1 MNKDERGNWYLLTGV
16 VLGIIL
22 GILFAWVISPV
33 EYVDT
38 APESLK
44 DEFKDQYRVLIA
56 SAYVANGDLVRA
68 KARLGLLGEADTY
81 LVVAEQAQQM
91 LAEGGSVEEAQA
103 LGRLALALGQE
114 IPQPEITATAEQ

>member
-1 MNKDERGNWYLLTGV
+1 MNEDERGNWYLLTGV

-33 EYVDT
+33 KYVDT

-68 KARLGLLGEADTY
+68 KARLELLDEADIY

-91 LAEGGSVEEAQA
+91 LAEGGSVEEAQS

-114 IPQPEITATAEQ
+114 IPQPEITATAE

>member
-1 MNKDERGNWYLLTGV
+1 MNEDERGNWYLLTGV

-33 EYVDT
+33 KYVDT

-68 KARLGLLGEADTY
+68 KARIALLDEADIY

-114 IPQPEITATAEQ
+114 IPQPEITATAE

>member
-1 MNKDERGNWYLLTGV
+1 MNEDERGNWYLLTGV
-16 VLGIIL
+16 VLGIML

-68 KARLGLLGEADTY
+68 KARLELLDEADIY

-114 IPQPEITATAEQ
+114 IPQPEITATAE

>member
-1 MNKDERGNWYLLTGV
+1 MNEDERGNWYLLTGV

-38 APESLK
+38 APESLTN
-44 DEFKDQYRVLIA
+44 EFKDQYRVLIA

-68 KARLGLLGEADTY
+68 KARLGLLDEADIY

-114 IPQPEITATAEQ
+114 IPQPEITATAE

>member
-1 MNKDERGNWYLLTGV
+1 MNEDERGNWYLLTGV

-33 EYVDT
+33 KYVDT

-68 KARLGLLGEADTY
+68 KARLELLEEADTY

-114 IPQPEITATAEQ
+114 IPQPEITATAE

>member
-1 MNKDERGNWYLLTGV
+1 MNEDERGNWYLLTGV
-16 VLGIIL
+16 VLGIML

-38 APESLK
+38 APESLTN
-44 DEFKDQYRVLIA
+44 EFKDQYRVLIA

-68 KARLGLLGEADTY
+68 KARLGLLDEADIY

-103 LGRLALALGQE
+103 LGRLALSLGQE
-114 IPQPEITATAEQ
+114 IPQPKITATAE

>member
-1 MNKDERGNWYLLTGV
+1 MNEDERGNWYLLTGV

-44 DEFKDQYRVLIA
+44 DEFKAQYRVLIA

-68 KARLGLLGEADTY
+68 KARLELLGEADIY
-81 LVVAEQAQQM
+81 MIVAEQAQQM

-114 IPQPEITATAEQ
+114 VPQPDNTATAE

>member
-1 MNKDERGNWYLLTGV
+1 MNKDERGNWYLITGV

-22 GILFAWVISPV
+22 GILFTWVISPV

-38 APESLK
+38 APESLTN
-44 DEFKDQYRVLIA
+44 EFKDQYRVLIA

-68 KARLGLLGEADTY
+68 KARLELLGEADTY

-114 IPQPEITATAEQ
+114 IPQPEITATAE

>member
-1 MNKDERGNWYLLTGV
+1 MNEDERGNWYLLTGV

-38 APESLK
+38 APESLTN
-44 DEFKDQYRVLIA
+44 EFKDQYRVLIA

-68 KARLGLLGEADTY
+68 KARLELLDEPDIY

-103 LGRLALALGQE
+103 LGRLALVLGQE
-114 IPQPEITATAEQ
+114 IPQPEITATVE

>member
-1 MNKDERGNWYLLTGV
+1 MNEDERGNWYLLTGV
-16 VLGIIL
+16 VLGIML

-68 KARLGLLGEADTY
+68 KARLELLDEADIY
-81 LVVAEQAQQM
+81 LIVAEQAQQM

-103 LGRLALALGQE
+103 LGRLALSLGQE
-114 IPQPEITATAEQ
+114 IPQPKITATAE

>member
-1 MNKDERGNWYLLTGV
+1 MNEDERGNWYLLTGV

-68 KARLGLLGEADTY
+68 KARLELLDEADIY

-103 LGRLALALGQE
+103 LGRLALALGQG
-114 IPQPEITATAEQ
+114 IPQPEITATAE

>member
-1 MNKDERGNWYLLTGV
+1 MNEDERGNWYLLTGV
-16 VLGIIL
+16 VLGIML

-56 SAYVANGDLVRA
+56 SAYVSNGDLVRA
-68 KARLGLLGEADTY
+68 KARLELLDEADIY

-103 LGRLALALGQE
+103 LGRLALSLGQE
-114 IPQPEITATAEQ
+114 IPQPKITATAE

>member
-1 MNKDERGNWYLLTGV
+1 MNEDERGNWYLLTGV

-33 EYVDT
+33 KYVDT

-68 KARLGLLGEADTY
+68 KARLELLDEADIY

-91 LAEGGSVEEAQA
+91 LAEGGSVDEAQA
-103 LGRLALALGQE
+103 LGRLALSLSQE
-114 IPQPEITATAEQ
+114 IPQPKITATAE

>member
-1 MNKDERGNWYLLTGV
+1 MNEDERGNWYLLTGV
-16 VLGIIL
+16 VLGIML

-38 APESLK
+38 APESLTN
-44 DEFKDQYRVLIA
+44 EFKDQYRVLIA

-68 KARLGLLGEADTY
+68 KARLELLDEADIY

-114 IPQPEITATAEQ
+114 IPQPEITATAE

>member
-1 MNKDERGNWYLLTGV
+1 MNEDERGNWYLLTGV

-68 KARLGLLGEADTY
+68 KARLGLLDEADIY

-103 LGRLALALGQE
+103 LGRLALSLGQE
-114 IPQPEITATAEQ
+114 IPQPKITATAE

>member
-1 MNKDERGNWYLLTGV
+1 MNEDERGNWYLLTGV

-68 KARLGLLGEADTY
+68 KARLELLEEADTY

-103 LGRLALALGQE
+103 LGKLALALGQE
-114 IPQPEITATAEQ
+114 IPQPEITATAE

>member
-1 MNKDERGNWYLLTGV
+1 MNEDERGNWYLLTGV

-44 DEFKDQYRVLIA
+44 GDFKDQYRVLIA

-68 KARLGLLGEADTY
+68 KARLGLLDEADIY

-91 LAEGGSVEEAQA
+91 LSEGGSVEEAQA

-114 IPQPEITATAEQ
+114 IPQPETTATPE

>member
-1 MNKDERGNWYLLTGV
+1 MNEDERGNWYLLTGV

-22 GILFAWVISPV
+22 GILFAWIISPV
-33 EYVDT
+33 KYVDT

-68 KARLGLLGEADTY
+68 KARLALLDEVDIY

-114 IPQPEITATAEQ
+114 IPQPEITATAE

>member
-1 MNKDERGNWYLLTGV
+1 MNEDERGNWYLLTGV

-33 EYVDT
+33 KYVDT

-68 KARLGLLGEADTY
+68 KARLELLDEADIY

-114 IPQPEITATAEQ
+114 IPQPEITATAEK

>member
-68 KARLGLLGEADTY
+68 KARLGLLGEADIY

-114 IPQPEITATAEQ
+114 IPQPEITATVE

>member
-1 MNKDERGNWYLLTGV
+1 MNENERGNWYLLTGV

-44 DEFKDQYRVLIA
+44 EEFKDQYRVLIA

-68 KARLGLLGEADTY
+68 KARLELLDEADIY

-91 LAEGGSVEEAQA
+91 LAEGGSVEEAQS

-114 IPQPEITATAEQ
+114 IPQQEITATAE

>member
-1 MNKDERGNWYLLTGV
+1 MNEDERGNWYLLTGV

-44 DEFKDQYRVLIA
+44 DEFKAQYRVLIA

-68 KARLGLLGEADTY
+68 KARLELLGKADIY
-81 LVVAEQAQQM
+81 MIVAEQAQQM

-114 IPQPEITATAEQ
+114 VPQPDNTATAE

>member
-1 MNKDERGNWYLLTGV
+1 MNEDERGNWYLLTGV

-68 KARLGLLGEADTY
+68 KARLELLDEADIY

-103 LGRLALALGQE
+103 LGRLALSLGQE
-114 IPQPEITATAEQ
+114 IPQPKITATAE

>member
-1 MNKDERGNWYLLTGV
+1 MNEDKRGNWYLLTGV

-33 EYVDT
+33 KYVDT

-68 KARLGLLGEADTY
+68 KARLELLDEADIY

-114 IPQPEITATAEQ
+114 IPQPEITATAE

>member
-1 MNKDERGNWYLLTGV
+1 MNEDERGNWYLLTGV

-38 APESLK
+38 APESLTN
-44 DEFKDQYRVLIA
+44 EFKDQYRVLIA

-68 KARLGLLGEADTY
+68 KARLGLLGEADIY

-103 LGRLALALGQE
+103 LGRLALALGQG
-114 IPQPEITATAEQ
+114 IPQPEITATAE

>member
-1 MNKDERGNWYLLTGV
+1 MNEDERGNWYLITGV

-33 EYVDT
+33 KYVDT
-38 APESLK
+38 APESLTN
-44 DEFKDQYRVLIA
+44 EFKDQYRVLIA

-68 KARLGLLGEADTY
+68 KARLELLDEPDIY

-114 IPQPEITATAEQ
+114 VPQPEITATAE

>member
-1 MNKDERGNWYLLTGV
+1 MNEDERGNLYLLTGV

-33 EYVDT
+33 KYVDT

-44 DEFKDQYRVLIA
+44 DEFNA

-68 KARLGLLGEADTY
+68 KARLELLDEADIY

-103 LGRLALALGQE
+103 LGKLALSLSQE
-114 IPQPEITATAEQ
+114 IPQPEITATAE

>member
-1 MNKDERGNWYLLTGV
+1 MNEDERGNWYLLTGV

-22 GILFAWVISPV
+22 GILFAWVISPIK
-33 EYVDT
+33 YVDT

-68 KARLGLLGEADTY
+68 KARLALLDEVDIY
-81 LVVAEQAQQM
+81 LVVAEQAQQI

-114 IPQPEITATAEQ
+114 IPQPEITATAE

>member
-1 MNKDERGNWYLLTGV
+1 MNEDERGNWYLLTGV

-33 EYVDT
+33 KYVDT

-68 KARLGLLGEADTY
+68 KARLELLDEADIY

-91 LAEGGSVEEAQA
+91 LAEGGLVEEAQA

-114 IPQPEITATAEQ
+114 IPQPEITETAEQ

>member
-1 MNKDERGNWYLLTGV
+1 MNEDERGNWYLLTGV
-16 VLGIIL
+16 VLGIML

-68 KARLGLLGEADTY
+68 KARLELLDEADIY

-103 LGRLALALGQE
+103 LGRLSLALGQE
-114 IPQPEITATAEQ
+114 IPQPEITATAE

>member
-1 MNKDERGNWYLLTGV
+1 MNEDERGNWYLLTGV

-68 KARLGLLGEADTY
+68 KARLGLLDEADIY

-91 LAEGGSVEEAQA
+91 LAEGGSVDEAQA
-103 LGRLALALGQE
+103 LGRLALALGQK
-114 IPQPEITATAEQ
+114 IPQPEITATAE

>member
-1 MNKDERGNWYLLTGV
+1 MNEDERGNWYLLTGV

-44 DEFKDQYRVLIA
+44 DEFKAQYRVLIA

-68 KARLGLLGEADTY
+68 KARLELLGEADIY
-81 LVVAEQAQQM
+81 MIVAEQAQQM
-91 LAEGGSVEEAQA
+91 LAEGGSVEDAQA

-114 IPQPEITATAEQ
+114 VPQPDNTATAE

>member
-1 MNKDERGNWYLLTGV
+1 MNKDERGNWYLITGV

-38 APESLK
+38 APESLTN
-44 DEFKDQYRVLIA
+44 EFKDQYRVLIA

-68 KARLGLLGEADTY
+68 KARLGLLGEANIY

-103 LGRLALALGQE
+103 LGRLALALGQG
-114 IPQPEITATAEQ
+114 IPQPEITATAE

>member
-1 MNKDERGNWYLLTGV
+1 MNEDERGNWYLLTGV

-33 EYVDT
+33 KYVDT

-68 KARLGLLGEADTY
+68 KARLALLDEVDIY

-114 IPQPEITATAEQ
+114 IPQPEITATAE

>member
-1 MNKDERGNWYLLTGV
+1 MNEDERGNWYLLTGV

-33 EYVDT
+33 KYVDT

-68 KARLGLLGEADTY
+68 KARLELLDEADIY

-114 IPQPEITATAEQ
+114 IPQPEITATAE

>member
-1 MNKDERGNWYLLTGV
+1 MNEDERGNWYLLTGV

-22 GILFAWVISPV
+22 GILFTWVISPV

-44 DEFKDQYRVLIA
+44 DEFKAQYRVLIA

-68 KARLGLLGEADTY
+68 KARLELLGEADIY
-81 LVVAEQAQQM
+81 MIVAEQAQQM

-114 IPQPEITATAEQ
+114 VPQPDNTATAE

>member
-38 APESLK
+38 APESLTN
-44 DEFKDQYRVLIA
+44 EFKDQYRVLIA

-114 IPQPEITATAEQ
+114 IPQPEITATAE

>member
-1 MNKDERGNWYLLTGV
+1 MNKDERGNWYLITGV

-38 APESLK
+38 APESLTN
-44 DEFKDQYRVLIA
+44 EFKDQYRVLIA

-68 KARLGLLGEADTY
+68 KARLGLLGEADIY

-103 LGRLALALGQE
+103 LGRLALALGQG
-114 IPQPEITATAEQ
+114 IPQPEITATAE

>member
-1 MNKDERGNWYLLTGV
+1 MNEDERGNWYLLTGV

-38 APESLK
+38 APESLTN
-44 DEFKDQYRVLIA
+44 EFKDQYRVLIA

-68 KARLGLLGEADTY
+68 KARLGLLGEADIY

-103 LGRLALALGQE
+103 LGRLALVLGQE
-114 IPQPEITATAEQ
+114 IPQPEITATVE

>member
-1 MNKDERGNWYLLTGV
+1 MNEDERGNWYLLTGV

-38 APESLK
+38 APESLTN
-44 DEFKDQYRVLIA
+44 EFKDQYRVLIA

-68 KARLGLLGEADTY
+68 KARLELLDEADIY

-114 IPQPEITATAEQ
+114 IPQPEITATAE